1 MPVVTV
7 DPNEY
12 ASHPVTSAPADP
24 NIEGDEAG
32 YVMLRPLPY
41 GMKLKIRDQ
50 STKMF
55 MRAKNPTRTKG
66 KLTQA
71 ATKEEEAILEFESTT
86 EASNFLTFA
95 YCIGDHNLLDRQ
107 HNKVDFTSP
116 MAFKQLDPKVGSE
129 LEVMI
134 DDLNRGE
141 DEESF
146 EDFLNRSTGSLE
158 EKESAGDS
166 GIKGVPTT
174 VS

>member
-7 DPNEY
+7 DPNKY
-12 ASHPVTSAPADP
+12 DKHPVKSAPADP
-24 NIEGDEAG
+24 NIEGDEDG

-55 MRAKNPTRTKG
+55 MRASQPKRQKG

-71 ATKEEEAILEFESTT
+71 ATKEEDAVLEFESTT

-95 YCIGDHNLLDRQ
+95 YCIGDHNLLDSA

-116 MAFKQLDPKVGSE
+116 MAFKQLDPIVGSE

-146 EDFLNRSTGSLE
+146 EDFLKRSTDSLE
-158 EKESAGDS
+158 ENVSGAASGTESQADS
-166 GIKGVPTT
+166 
-174 VS
+174 